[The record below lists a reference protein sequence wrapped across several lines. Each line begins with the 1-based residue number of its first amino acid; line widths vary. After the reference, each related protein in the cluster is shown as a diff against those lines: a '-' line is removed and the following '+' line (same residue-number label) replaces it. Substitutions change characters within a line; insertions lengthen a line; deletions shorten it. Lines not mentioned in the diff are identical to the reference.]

1 MSDKKLFILAH
12 DTARKGAVRAVADAP
27 AGWRVEVSPPKRNSD
42 INAALHARLGEIAE
56 RVQWAGKL
64 RDIECWKRL
73 LVAAWSRAQGE
84 HVEMLPALDG
94 NGVDIVFRRTA
105 QMSQADM
112 RDLMGYVDAW
122 CAEQPEMQKEEA

>member
-1 MSDKKLFILAH
+1 MTGNTFFMVH
-12 DTARKGAVRAVADAP
+12 QEARRRAMCAVAEAP
-27 AGWRVEVSPPKRNSD
+27 NGYSVRVSPPRRGLT
-42 INAALHARLGEIAE
+42 INAALHAKLGEIAE

-73 LVAAWSRAQGE
+73 MVAAWSRAQGE

-94 NGVDIVFRRTA
+94 NGVDIVFRRTS
-105 QMSQADM
+105 QMSQADV

-122 CAEQPEMQKEEA
+122 CAEQAEFQKEEA